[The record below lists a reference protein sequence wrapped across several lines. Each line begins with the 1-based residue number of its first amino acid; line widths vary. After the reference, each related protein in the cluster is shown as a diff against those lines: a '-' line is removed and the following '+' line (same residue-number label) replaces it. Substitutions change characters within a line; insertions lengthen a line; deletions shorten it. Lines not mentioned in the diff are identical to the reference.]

1 MPFMDSLRGSL
12 LIAAGQ
18 LLDPNFR
25 RTVILL
31 AEHEDHG
38 ALGLVLNRPAEIP
51 VSEIAPPLG
60 PFVAEGTPIFLGG
73 PVQKEAVLILADY
86 ADPGRCERQIFG
98 GVGFAAPHDADDPL
112 SGIRRARVFAGYAG
126 WGPGQL
132 ESELAE
138 DAWIIEPALPDDV
151 FTDDPGHLWAAVL
164 RRKGGDYKMLSLMPS
179 DVSTN

>member
-1 MPFMDSLRGSL
+1 MPPMDSLRGSL

-38 ALGLVLNRPAEIP
+38 ALGLVLNRPADIP
-51 VSEIAPPLG
+51 VSEVAPPLG
-60 PFVAEGTPIFLGG
+60 PFVAEGAPIFLGG
-73 PVQKEAVLILADY
+73 PVQKEAVLVLADFV
-86 ADPGRCERQIFG
+86 DLERCERPIFER
-98 GVGFAAPHDADDPL
+98 VGFASPDDAEDPL
-112 SGIRRARVFAGYAG
+112 SGIHRARVFAGYAG

-138 DAWIIEPALPDDV
+138 DAWIIEPAQPDDV
-151 FTDDPGHLWAAVL
+151 FTDDPGGLWAAVL
-164 RRKGGDYKMLSLMPS
+164 RRKGGDYKMLSLMPF

>member
-1 MPFMDSLRGSL
+1 MDSLRGSL

-25 RTVILL
+25 RTVVLI

-51 VSEIAPPLG
+51 VAEVAPPLG
-60 PFVAEGTPIFLGG
+60 PLVADGAPIFFGG
-73 PVQKEAVLILADY
+73 PVQKEAVLILADF
-86 ADPGRCERQIFG
+86 ADAEQCERPIFG
-98 GVGFAAPHDADDPL
+98 RVGFAPPDLAEDPL
-112 SGIRRARVFAGYAG
+112 SGIQRARVFAGYAG

-151 FTDDPGHLWAAVL
+151 FSEDPGRLWAAVL
-164 RRKGGDYKMLSLMPS
+164 RRKGGDYKMLSLMPF

>member
-1 MPFMDSLRGSL
+1 MDSLRGSL

-25 RTVILL
+25 RCVVLI
-31 AEHEDHG
+31 AEHEEHG

-51 VSEIAPPLG
+51 VSEVAPPLG
-60 PFVAEGTPIFLGG
+60 PFVPDEAPIFLGG
-73 PVQKEAVLILADY
+73 PVQKEAVVILADY
-86 ADPGRCERQIFG
+86 ADPGDCERPIFDQ
-98 GVGFAAPHDADDPL
+98 VGFASPDDADDPL

-138 DAWIIEPALPDDV
+138 DAWIIEPAQPDDV
-151 FTDDPGHLWAAVL
+151 FTEEPARLWATVL

-179 DVSTN
+179 DLSTN